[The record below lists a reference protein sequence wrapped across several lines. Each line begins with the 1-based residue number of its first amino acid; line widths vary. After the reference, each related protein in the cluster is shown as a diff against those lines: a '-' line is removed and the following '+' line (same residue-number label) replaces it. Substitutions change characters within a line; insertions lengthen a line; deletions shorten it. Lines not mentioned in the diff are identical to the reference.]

1 MFGGG
6 DRSPMAMG
14 KQQSADP
21 FIRSKTPSNY
31 LVPSMSEPQPR
42 HFRTSSERLRKNSS
56 TDTEYSQLPY
66 HVIKQSSNDTNTS
79 LTGSFN
85 VESGTAGTSS
95 YDLPVDSITL
105 DNVNET
111 PPLRRSP
118 LPLHRIHPN
127 KDGDSE
133 PKQAFQKIN
142 TTTTNITTTTTSTTA
157 IIPKESN
164 VSIPMPPNSTTTN
177 MRLLMQESSSTST
190 DESKEERA
198 AAMPTISTLVVQSE
212 IAQLS
217 STIKAGSG
225 SSDVDA
231 ETGTAPKSEETT
243 GESEGKKDSSYNET
257 MC

>member
-1 MFGGG
+1 MTHSPSMFGGG

-21 FIRSKTPSNY
+21 LTRSKGGGNY

-66 HVIKQSSNDTNTS
+66 HVIKQSSNDTTTS
-79 LTGSFN
+79 MTGSFN
-85 VESGTAGTSS
+85 VEGGTAGTS
-95 YDLPVDSITL
+95 YDLSVDSVTL

-127 KDGDSE
+127 TDSDSE
-133 PKQAFQKIN
+133 PIQAFQK
-142 TTTTNITTTTTSTTA
+142 TTTTSNTTT
-157 IIPKESN
+157 ISKESN
-164 VSIPMPPNSTTTN
+164 VSIPMPPFNTTT

-198 AAMPTISTLVVQSE
+198 AAMPTISSLVVQSE
-212 IAQLS
+212 IAKLS
-217 STIKAGSG
+217 STIKSG
-225 SSDVDA
+225 SSSTETYNVDG
-231 ETGTAPKSEETT
+231 ETRPASNTEDNICDS
-243 GESEGKKDSSYNET
+243 GKKDTSNNET